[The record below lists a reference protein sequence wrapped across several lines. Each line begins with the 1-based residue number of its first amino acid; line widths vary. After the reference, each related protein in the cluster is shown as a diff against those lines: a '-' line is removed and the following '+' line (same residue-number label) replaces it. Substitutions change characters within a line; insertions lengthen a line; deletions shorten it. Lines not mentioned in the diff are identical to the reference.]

1 MPGAERSQP
10 GLTPQSGLTPA
21 ERELEDALRGLSPVA
36 SRIDRDRL
44 LFAAGAAA
52 GQARGRRAVG
62 SVAGVLILCLA
73 FAFIWRPE
81 PPERLVFV
89 PASQPAG
96 VNHLQPSGGK
106 NVAPESAPVTL
117 ASLNPVPFPV
127 PGGPFVAVPRGW
139 VGKMG
144 VDPAALPTASY
155 LEKIQHVFRN
165 GWSAKPGEAD
175 DSGGAAPRKDV
186 PLDDDAHR
194 S

>member
-44 LFAAGAAA
+44 LFDAGAAI
-52 GQARGRRAVG
+52 GQARARRAIG

-73 FAFIWRPE
+73 FALVWRPE
-81 PPERLVFV
+81 PPQRLVFV
-89 PASQPAG
+89 PASPRDG
-96 VNHLQPSGGK
+96 VGQSQTFEGK
-106 NVAPESAPVTL
+106 QLAPTSNPMTL

-127 PGGPFVAVPRGW
+127 PGGPFVAVPRGL

-144 VDPAALPTASY
+144 GDSTALSTASY
-155 LEKIQHVFRN
+155 LERIQDVFRR
-165 GWSAKPGEAD
+165 GW
-175 DSGGAAPRKDV
+175 AAPPSGRDGSGDV
-186 PLDDDAHR
+186 APRTDAPLDDDAHR